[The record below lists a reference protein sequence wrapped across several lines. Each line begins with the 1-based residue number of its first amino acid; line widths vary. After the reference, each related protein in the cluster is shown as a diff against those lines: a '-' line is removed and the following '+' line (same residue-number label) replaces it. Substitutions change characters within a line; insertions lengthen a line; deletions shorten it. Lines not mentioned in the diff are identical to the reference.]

1 MTFQPPTIVISTPTI
16 GFSTDHYS
24 RFNRPLGV
32 YTAHNWR
39 FNRPVL
45 AFQPPT
51 IGVSTAHWAFQPLT
65 IGVSIAHYWRF
76 KRPLGVSNAH
86 YWRFS
91 TAHYWRFN
99 RQLLAFQPPTAFQTP
114 TFFGANFGLDPAS
127 CLKKILRF
135 YDVTDKCI
143 TNLIFGISRNSLNL
157 RVYHKNLITL
167 IQKL

>member
-32 YTAHNWR
+32 FTAHNWR
-39 FNRPVL
+39 FNRPLL

-51 IGVSTAHWAFQPLT
+51 IGVSTD
-65 IGVSIAHYWRF
+65 HYWRF

-99 RQLLAFQPPTAFQTP
+99 RPLLAFQTPTIGVSTAHWAFQTP
-114 TFFGANFGLDPAS
+114 TFLAPILVSTPPLFFLADLRRKEGFQPVKSLYFCVGRKRKKSGLKRTS
-127 CLKKILRF
+127 KK
-135 YDVTDKCI
+135 
-143 TNLIFGISRNSLNL
+143 N
-157 RVYHKNLITL
+157 
-167 IQKL
+167 